1 MPGSVRSLSL
11 HSARRQTRCRTP
23 LINVSIEKNLKVGN
37 FTVSFS
43 DLAVPVAG
51 LPIEVIRTY
60 DSRDKA
66 VGDFGVGWNVS
77 LRNVRV
83 ETSGTLGKGWH
94 QQQQPGFWP
103 VYCVSATNQ
112 RFVTVTF
119 PTGKVYRFKSALD
132 PECEM
137 FTQVGMTSM
146 AFEAEPGTHGDLT
159 TTGGDSLIV
168 GDGALLGADMQPFNP
183 TTFEFTSE
191 DGTVYSVEKNKGLRW
206 MQDRNGNTVNV
217 SPAGVVHSSGKG
229 ITFERD
235 GDGRITT
242 MTDPSGSV
250 LTYEYDPQGNLSA
263 VVDRERNRT
272 SYTYNNEHGLLDITD
287 PRGVRAIH
295 NDYDD
300 DGRLISSTDANGKV
314 ISYTHDLGASQE
326 IITDRTGA
334 QRLLAYDTDGN
345 VTSETD
351 AEGGTVTRTFDGE
364 DNRLS
369 ETDALGS
376 RTAWTYDAG
385 GNVTGVQDPLGKW
398 TTSTYNAWGQVL
410 TTKDPLGHVTTNT
423 YDGNGNLLS
432 TKDPA
437 GYSTSF
443 TYDHAGQQTSRTT
456 RTGYTTGYAHDTYGN
471 LTGELD
477 PLGNVTS
484 YGYDSNGN
492 RLSETRTRTKA
503 DGTQETL
510 LTIFAYDKNGRLLS
524 TTLPDGSVTSTT
536 YNAAGLRDTTTDAL
550 QRVTSYTYDDA
561 GRLDTTTYP
570 DSTTTSSTYDEEGR
584 RLTSTDR
591 AGRVTS
597 MTYDG
602 VGRLLTT
609 TYPDNSVTSTAY
621 YLNGRV
627 LSSTDAGNHVTLYE
641 YDAAGRQTKVTNP
654 LNKAT
659 KLTYDAA
666 GNQLTVTDALTHV
679 TTSVYDVDNRL
690 WKTIFA
696 DGTTRITTYDREGQR
711 IAETDQAGKITQFA
725 YDGDGRL
732 VSVTD
737 ALNQVTSH
745 GYDEVG
751 NRVSV
756 TDAAGK
762 VTRFAYDSA
771 GRETKRT
778 LPDAT
783 YEAKTYDAGGELWTH
798 TDFQGRTTT
807 YGYDVAGR
815 LTSRTYPDSSRV
827 SFGYSS
833 TGRRTS
839 AVDARGT
846 TTYTYDNRDRLTAMQ
861 SPDGKR
867 IEYGY
872 DSASNRTSLTAKVG
886 STARATGYTYD
897 VLDRIS
903 NVTDPDSRVF
913 GLEYDD
919 VGSLSK
925 LVRPNGVDTKFDH
938 DSLNR
943 LTNIRTYTRSPD
955 TTIASYG
962 YTLGATGIR
971 TRIDE
976 ADGTSRGYQYDDLY
990 RLTKETVNGAQSY
1003 ENSFTYDAVSN
1014 RKTQTR
1020 TGAVVDA
1027 GVVDAADG
1035 VDACGSGSSTVNYSY
1050 DNRDRLTGENGTIY
1064 SWNVNGNLVGKTGEA
1079 TYEWDFEDRLVKV
1092 TKGDGTVVENTYDVD
1107 GVLVRTAVNGVGTDL
1122 LVDTSGGLSHV
1133 VAEVDS
1139 SGAVAVLYVQ
1149 AGDMLLEEVRGG
1161 VAKMYEADGL
1171 GSIRGLL
1178 DVSGSKTDSYAYE
1191 AFGSTVST
1199 TGNDPNPYRFAGER
1213 LVDSVGF
1220 YQNRARWLDTRTG
1233 RFVSVDRSK
1242 GMEGRPITQIPYG
1255 YAEASPL
1262 SKLDPSGNDA
1272 DISSLMG
1279 AMVVSGILST
1289 MAGCQPN
1296 TALKGGLGTATVP
1309 PTGRELLADLFVA
1322 SELRKAWEESL
1333 PEDPVLRHEEGGWIY
1348 IHPATRM
1355 TVVKREWR
1363 PENLVARNVLDL
1375 SHPPILM
1382 FFYIVADFH
1391 THPFPPPAD
1400 QGPSEKLDVPYERW
1414 TQVPSIVISREKPY
1428 PNAGV
1433 VERRANYNGGFGY
1446 PNVEGGRR

>member
-1 MPGSVRSLSL
+1 
-11 HSARRQTRCRTP
+11 
-23 LINVSIEKNLKVGN
+23 
-37 FTVSFS
+37 
-43 DLAVPVAG
+43 
-51 LPIEVIRTY
+51 
-60 DSRDKA
+60 
-66 VGDFGVGWNVS
+66 
-77 LRNVRV
+77 
-83 ETSGTLGKGWH
+83 
-94 QQQQPGFWP
+94 
-103 VYCVSATNQ
+103 
-112 RFVTVTF
+112 
-119 PTGKVYRFKSALD
+119 
-132 PECEM
+132 
-137 FTQVGMTSM
+137 
-146 AFEAEPGTHGDLT
+146 
-159 TTGGDSLIV
+159 
-168 GDGALLGADMQPFNP
+168 
-183 TTFEFTSE
+183 
-191 DGTVYSVEKNKGLRW
+191 
-206 MQDRNGNTVNV
+206 
-217 SPAGVVHSSGKG
+217 
-229 ITFERD
+229 
-235 GDGRITT
+235 
-242 MTDPSGSV
+242 
-250 LTYEYDPQGNLSA
+250 
-263 VVDRERNRT
+263 
-272 SYTYNNEHGLLDITD
+272 
-287 PRGVRAIH
+287 
-295 NDYDD
+295 
-300 DGRLISSTDANGKV
+300 
-314 ISYTHDLGASQE
+314 
-326 IITDRTGA
+326 
-334 QRLLAYDTDGN
+334 
-345 VTSETD
+345 
-351 AEGGTVTRTFDGE
+351 
-364 DNRLS
+364 
-369 ETDALGS
+369 
-376 RTAWTYDAG
+376 
-385 GNVTGVQDPLGKW
+385 
-398 TTSTYNAWGQVL
+398 
-410 TTKDPLGHVTTNT
+410 
-423 YDGNGNLLS
+423 
-432 TKDPA
+432 
-437 GYSTSF
+437 
-443 TYDHAGQQTSRTT
+443 
-456 RTGYTTGYAHDTYGN
+456 
-471 LTGELD
+471 
-477 PLGNVTS
+477 
-484 YGYDSNGN
+484 
-492 RLSETRTRTKA
+492 
-503 DGTQETL
+503 
-510 LTIFAYDKNGRLLS
+510 
-524 TTLPDGSVTSTT
+524 
-536 YNAAGLRDTTTDAL
+536 
-550 QRVTSYTYDDA
+550 
-561 GRLDTTTYP
+561 
-570 DSTTTSSTYDEEGR
+570 
-584 RLTSTDR
+584 
-591 AGRVTS
+591 
-597 MTYDG
+597 
-602 VGRLLTT
+602 
-609 TYPDNSVTSTAY
+609 
-621 YLNGRV
+621 
-627 LSSTDAGNHVTLYE
+627 
-641 YDAAGRQTKVTNP
+641 

-815 LTSRTYPDSSRV
+815 LTSKTYPDSSTV
-827 SFGYSS
+827 SFGY
-833 TGRRTS
+833 TPNGRRTS

-846 TTYTYDNRDRLTAMQ
+846 TTYAYDNRDRLTAMQ

-1092 TKGDGTVVENTYDVD
+1092 TKADGTVVENVYDVD

-1139 SGAVAVLYVQ
+1139 SGAVSVLYVR
-1149 AGDMLLEEVRGG
+1149 AGGTLLEEVRGG

-1171 GSIRGLL
+1171 GSTRSLL
-1178 DVSGSKTDSYAYE
+1178 DGSGATTDTYSYD
-1191 AFGSTVST
+1191 AFGNTVSS
-1199 TGNDPNPYRFAGER
+1199 TGTDGNPYRFAGER
-1213 LVDSVGF
+1213 LIENTGM

-1233 RFVSVDRSK
+1233 RFVSVDPAVDATSSPYGYGSQDPVNRVDATGEFDTLTGVMVGLGAASILAGCATPSFTSNVNTAKTTPTQTLFLYNNLISFTSQIGRDINSVINPPVGTLTNPLYQDDLIRRVTRIVGKDKMIHPIPVLVSSGLDIMRALERPDYSNVVYFGHVVGDLLQPMLPGGDFLSADDFGLSVHPVSSISLIGCYSLGFADSLRTAMRAHQKRGTEYWGTDTLVYQDVAGTFKDGVKTTSIYQDVK
-1242 GMEGRPITQIPYG
+1242 GME
-1255 YAEASPL
+1255 
-1262 SKLDPSGNDA
+1262 N
-1272 DISSLMG
+1272 
-1279 AMVVSGILST
+1279 V
-1289 MAGCQPN
+1289 
-1296 TALKGGLGTATVP
+1296 GLQKVL
-1309 PTGRELLADLFVA
+1309 TGLLRL
-1322 SELRKAWEESL
+1322 E
-1333 PEDPVLRHEEGGWIY
+1333 
-1348 IHPATRM
+1348 
-1355 TVVKREWR
+1355 
-1363 PENLVARNVLDL
+1363 
-1375 SHPPILM
+1375 
-1382 FFYIVADFH
+1382 
-1391 THPFPPPAD
+1391 
-1400 QGPSEKLDVPYERW
+1400 
-1414 TQVPSIVISREKPY
+1414 
-1428 PNAGV
+1428 
-1433 VERRANYNGGFGY
+1433 
-1446 PNVEGGRR
+1446 